1 MWFSSRSWNLGLLNH
16 RFKLL
21 EDMCEFTSILCTWR
35 KHSATSF
42 GVSWS
47 MCYHFHVVCS
57 PVHVQ
62 PSKSLVHIA
71 ANKLHSFIVNEC
83 TLSQS
88 VFIIFMDWICRH
100 SQEWRVFGS
109 VAPASHVNWEEV
121 GGEKE
126 VWKSLPRLQLL
137 WPRPGKAGGNG
148 QIITF
153 KGE

>member
-21 EDMCEFTSILCTWR
+21 EGMCEFTSILCTWR

-47 MCYHFHVVCS
+47 MCYQFHVVCS

-88 VFIIFMDWICRH
+88 VFITFMDWICRH

-148 QIITF
+148 
-153 KGE
+153 GLDRL